1 MATATLLATRK
12 LKRALIRARKKAR
25 TKFARSVI
33 DKKIEVVEER
43 ERMNEIG
50 L

>member
-1 MATATLLATRK
+1 MATPTLLATRK
-12 LKRALIRARKKAR
+12 IKKALIRARKKAN
-25 TKFARSVI
+25 TAFARKVL
-33 DKKIEVVEER
+33 DRKIEIVEER